1 MYRVLNTQL
10 EKNSIEKSTL
20 ILKSNKKIWNL
31 LDVVNVKNYSEE
43 IDGIYLVHEISGS
56 GSAWISGELIEYE
69 YLLKKTFS
77 TDNIVNLF
85 DSQSFRDNPAYDE
98 NNVLETT
105 ETIGKDIFFEW
116 NTELSEIVK
125 YESFFKKNLL
135 QKDLQGAFLPAKF
148 LDILEIKNE

>member
-1 MYRVLNTQL
+1 M
-10 EKNSIEKSTL
+10 
-20 ILKSNKKIWNL
+20 
-31 LDVVNVKNYSEE
+31 
-43 IDGIYLVHEISGS
+43 HEISGN
-56 GSAWISGELIEYE
+56 GIAWITGELFLYE

-85 DSQSFRDNPAYDE
+85 DSQSFRDNPAYGE

-116 NTELSEIVK
+116 NTELSKIEK

-135 QKDLQGAFLPAKF
+135 QKDLQGAFLNTEF